1 MGITDHLFTWATLTE
16 KTSFPLNCC
25 GGGCE
30 ASDDSCV
37 CAELLWTLWSI
48 QLIIYTLVLVPHS
61 LNIVALCK
69 ALKHG
74 YVSPQALL

>member
-1 MGITDHLFTWATLTE
+1 MDHLFTWATLTE

-25 GGGCE
+25 GGGRK
-30 ASDDSCV
+30 ASDHSCV

-48 QLIIYTLVLVPHS
+48 QLIIYTCASTTLLI
-61 LNIVALCK
+61 IVALCK